1 MPAAT
6 SEGLSCPDRLKPI
19 FRQSKGQ
26 WDEAAIVFWSK
37 MQTEIQYRWSATRGV
52 QIERH
57 RCRLVTVLYLGSSL
71 LRLNLAT
78 METSIEMDAAGSRK
92 WRIAA
97 LGGFQP
103 VPHVLL
109 MKQQELGLDLADM
122 VVLLNLTS
130 HWWFKDQPP
139 FLRTNIIAART
150 GVTVRTVQRVIRK
163 LLERGYITRG
173 PWTDAKGETRQAS
186 FFEGLIKKLEELTLA
201 EPVLEARVQRA
212 LSKENE
218 LRKAAG

>member
-1 MPAAT
+1 
-6 SEGLSCPDRLKPI
+6 
-19 FRQSKGQ
+19 
-26 WDEAAIVFWSK
+26 
-37 MQTEIQYRWSATRGV
+37 
-52 QIERH
+52 
-57 RCRLVTVLYLGSSL
+57 
-71 LRLNLAT
+71 
-78 METSIEMDAAGSRK
+78 MEMSIKTQESGSRK
-92 WRIAA
+92 WGIAA

-109 MKQQELGLDLADM
+109 MKQQELDLDLVDM

-163 LLERGYITRG
+163 LLARGYITRG
-173 PWTDAKGETRQAS
+173 KWTDAKGETRQAV

-201 EPVLEARVQRA
+201 DPVLEPRVQRT

-218 LRKAAG
+218 LRKVG